1 MKRKYELRKRAERQ
15 AETRDRIVRATVGL
29 HTSVGPAATTISA
42 IASAA
47 GVQRHTVYA
56 HFPDEDT
63 LFQACTSHWRAEHS
77 FPNVAGAPLG
87 EAIPAV
93 YAWYESVAP
102 EFALFLRD
110 AHAIPELARERE
122 DAFAALAEGLA
133 RPYGRSRAVRAA
145 VGHALAFDTWRSLV
159 EREGLSSGD
168 AAAAMVA
175 FVEAASTRARRPTTG
190 KPPAASSTV
199 RARR

>member
-42 IASAA
+42 IAKAA

-63 LFQACTSHWRAEHS
+63 LFRACTSHWRAEHP
-77 FPNVAGAPLG
+77 FPDIAGAPLG
-87 EAIPAV
+87 EALEAV
-93 YAWYESVAP
+93 YAWYESVAH

-122 DAFAALAEGLA
+122 DAFAALADGLV
-133 RPYGRSRAVRAA
+133 RPYGRSRAGTGRRRPRSRFRHVAFSRAA
-145 VGHALAFDTWRSLV
+145 RGPDEPAGSR
-159 EREGLSSGD
+159 GD
-168 AAAAMVA
+168 GRVRRGRRYWCQSAADHQ
-175 FVEAASTRARRPTTG
+175 S
-190 KPPAASSTV
+190 
-199 RARR
+199 